1 MNSRIVS
8 RAAVYPAPS
17 KMVELALRPAYSR
30 NRCCHDLCAG
40 VTGSRDSLT
49 SQPGV
54 APPVPNTC
62 PSAEDHS
69 DACASRSCSPPVL
82 VQRGNPPGR
91 LAKQLVITPVASHLA
106 IRMFL
111 ARQLPLDYAP
121 FSTSNANETST
132 AYSASAEHFQ
142 QCAKFPLL
150 HNRGLSALAVTVLPI
165 ALARRATATACA
177 AVQSTAPP
185 FRRW

>member
-1 MNSRIVS
+1 MNIVIVGAGNVG
-8 RAAVYPAPS
+8 RALGV
-17 KMVELALRPAYSR
+17 
-30 NRCCHDLCAG
+30 CAG

-91 LAKQLVITPVASHLA
+91 LAKQLVITPVASHLTL
-106 IRMFL
+106 RMFL
-111 ARQLPLDYAP
+111 ASQLPLDYAP

-132 AYSASAEHFQ
+132 AYSCHPARSIFSNAPNFR
-142 QCAKFPLL
+142 CSTIA
-150 HNRGLSALAVTVLPI
+150 ALVRSP
-165 ALARRATATACA
+165 
-177 AVQSTAPP
+177 
-185 FRRW
+185 